1 MSEPPDTPT
10 DVEAREV
17 VLRVDFDLLD
27 DAQRAWVSLRFLRKR
42 VPDPG
47 ELVYLLDDRGRGCVA
62 TVEDVHGWYACV
74 RPDWAT
80 WTGGPLPAGV
90 AGRARTGPGRS

>member
-1 MSEPPDTPT
+1 MSPEAPIDL
-10 DVEAREV
+10 EAREV
-17 VLRVDFDLLD
+17 VLRVDFDLMD

-47 ELVYLLDDRGRGCVA
+47 ELVYLLDARGRGCVA

-80 WTGGPLPAGV
+80 WTGGPLPSGAV
-90 AGRARTGPGRS
+90 AERERDRGKAS